1 MPDVY
6 DQDLE
11 GLAAAE
17 ETQTQ
22 EAEVALLENTASP
35 ARDGVLQRGA
45 GGEAPARKDG
55 LGSSAQSRAAASTDD
70 SVKLNKE
77 EYADFQRMRQAAQL
91 SQMETDFRKSYPDFD
106 MQKITDKIL
115 EIDEKNPGA
124 GDALLTPVG
133 LENVYLKF
141 FHGKAQEQTEDE
153 FDIARGTGG
162 GVSVKELI
170 GKINKGEASDSERQ
184 ALYARLF

>member
-22 EAEVALLENTASP
+22 EAQAAVKTADKPQAQAETKTS
-35 ARDGVLQRGA
+35 AQ
-45 GGEAPARKDG
+45 
-55 LGSSAQSRAAASTDD
+55 AQSRAEASTDD

-170 GKINKGEASDSERQ
+170 GKINKGEASDSEKQ
-184 ALYARLF
+184 AFYSRFF

>member
-1 MPDVY
+1 MPDIY

-17 ETQTQ
+17 EAQTQ
-22 EAEVALLENTASP
+22 EAEAAVKTAADKP
-35 ARDGVLQRGA
+35 QVQAEA
-45 GGEAPARKDG
+45 KAPAA
-55 LGSSAQSRAAASTDD
+55 AQLDD

-106 MQKITDKIL
+106 MQKVTDKIL
-115 EIDEKNPGA
+115 EMDEKNPGT

-133 LENVYLKF
+133 IENVYLKF
-141 FHGKAQEQTEDE
+141 FHGKAQVQVDDE

-170 GKINKGEASDSERQ
+170 GKINKGEANDSEKQ

>member
-1 MPDVY
+1 MDIY

-22 EAEVALLENTASP
+22 EAQAAVKTADKPQAQAETKTS
-35 ARDGVLQRGA
+35 AQ
-45 GGEAPARKDG
+45 
-55 LGSSAQSRAAASTDD
+55 AQSRAEVSTDD

-141 FHGKAQEQTEDE
+141 FHGKAQEQTDDE

-170 GKINKGEASDSERQ
+170 GKINKGEASDSEKQ

>member
-1 MPDVY
+1 MPDIY

-22 EAEVALLENTASP
+22 EAQAAVKTADKPQAQAETKTS
-35 ARDGVLQRGA
+35 AQ
-45 GGEAPARKDG
+45 
-55 LGSSAQSRAAASTDD
+55 AQSRAEASTDD

-141 FHGKAQEQTEDE
+141 FHGKAQEQTDDE

-170 GKINKGEASDSERQ
+170 GKINKGEASDSEKR
-184 ALYARLF
+184 AFYSRFF

>member
-22 EAEVALLENTASP
+22 EARAAVKSADEP
-35 ARDGVLQRGA
+35 RARSA
-45 GGEAPARKDG
+45 ETKAPA
-55 LGSSAQSRAAASTDD
+55 AANTDD

-77 EYADFQRMRQAAQL
+77 EYADFQRMRHSAQIAQL
-91 SQMETDFRKSYPDFD
+91 EMDFKKSYPDFN
-106 MQKITDKIL
+106 MKKITDKIL

-124 GDALLTPVG
+124 GDALLNPVG
-133 LENVYLKF
+133 MENVYLKY
-141 FHGKAQEQTEDE
+141 FHGKAQEQTDDE
-153 FDIARGTGG
+153 FDVARGTGG
-162 GVSVKELI
+162 GVDRSEMI
-170 GKINKGEASDSERQ
+170 RRINKGEISQGEK
-184 ALYARLF
+184 YAYLSKIFN

>member
-22 EAEVALLENTASP
+22 EAQAAVKTADKP
-35 ARDGVLQRGA
+35 QVQV
-45 GGEAPARKDG
+45 ETKTP
-55 LGSSAQSRAAASTDD
+55 AQSRAEASTDD

-170 GKINKGEASDSERQ
+170 GKINKGEASDSEKR
-184 ALYARLF
+184 AFYSRFF

>member
-1 MPDVY
+1 MPDIY

-22 EAEVALLENTASP
+22 EAQAAVKTAYKPQVQAETKTS
-35 ARDGVLQRGA
+35 AQ
-45 GGEAPARKDG
+45 
-55 LGSSAQSRAAASTDD
+55 AQSRAEASTDD

-141 FHGKAQEQTEDE
+141 FHGKAQEQTDDE

-170 GKINKGEASDSERQ
+170 GKINKGEASDSEKQ
-184 ALYARLF
+184 AFYSRFF

>member
-22 EAEVALLENTASP
+22 EAQAAVKTADKPQAQAETKTS
-35 ARDGVLQRGA
+35 AQ
-45 GGEAPARKDG
+45 
-55 LGSSAQSRAAASTDD
+55 AQSRAEASTDD

>member
-22 EAEVALLENTASP
+22 EAQAAVKTADKPQAQAETKTS
-35 ARDGVLQRGA
+35 AQ
-45 GGEAPARKDG
+45 
-55 LGSSAQSRAAASTDD
+55 AQSRAEASMDD

-170 GKINKGEASDSERQ
+170 GKINKGEASDSAKR
-184 ALYARLF
+184 AFYSRFF

>member
-22 EAEVALLENTASP
+22 EAEAAVKTAANKP
-35 ARDGVLQRGA
+35 QVQAEA
-45 GGEAPARKDG
+45 KAPAA
-55 LGSSAQSRAAASTDD
+55 AQLDD

-106 MQKITDKIL
+106 MKKITDKIL
-115 EIDEKNPGA
+115 EIDEKNPGS

-141 FHGKAQEQTEDE
+141 FHGKAQEQMEDE

-162 GVSVKELI
+162 GVDRSEMMRR
-170 GKINKGEASDSERQ
+170 INKGEISQSEK
-184 ALYARLF
+184 YAYLSKIFN

>member
-1 MPDVY
+1 MPDIY

-22 EAEVALLENTASP
+22 EAEAAVKTTDKPRGQVVEAKAPTALE
-35 ARDGVLQRGA
+35 
-45 GGEAPARKDG
+45 
-55 LGSSAQSRAAASTDD
+55 DD

-106 MQKITDKIL
+106 MQKVTDKIL
-115 EIDEKNPGA
+115 EMDEKNPGT

-133 LENVYLKF
+133 IENVYLKF
-141 FHGKAQEQTEDE
+141 FHGKAQVQVDDE

-162 GVSVKELI
+162 GVIVKELI
-170 GKINKGEASDSERQ
+170 GKINKGEASDSEKQ
-184 ALYARLF
+184 TLYARLF

>member
-1 MPDVY
+1 MSDIY

-22 EAEVALLENTASP
+22 EAEAAVKTAANKP
-35 ARDGVLQRGA
+35 QVQAEA
-45 GGEAPARKDG
+45 KAPAT
-55 LGSSAQSRAAASTDD
+55 AQLDD

-106 MQKITDKIL
+106 MKKITNKIL

-124 GDALLTPVG
+124 GDALLNPVG
-133 LENVYLKF
+133 FENVYLKF

-170 GKINKGEASDSERQ
+170 GKINKGEASDSEKR
-184 ALYARLF
+184 AFYSRFF

>member
-22 EAEVALLENTASP
+22 EAQAAVKTADKPQAQAETKTS
-35 ARDGVLQRGA
+35 AQ
-45 GGEAPARKDG
+45 
-55 LGSSAQSRAAASTDD
+55 AQSRAETSTDD

-77 EYADFQRMRQAAQL
+77 EYADYQRMRQAAQL

-170 GKINKGEASDSERQ
+170 GKINKGEASDSEKQ
-184 ALYARLF
+184 AFYSRFF

>member
-1 MPDVY
+1 MPDIY

-22 EAEVALLENTASP
+22 EAEAAVKTVADKPQVQAEAKAS
-35 ARDGVLQRGA
+35 AV
-45 GGEAPARKDG
+45 
-55 LGSSAQSRAAASTDD
+55 AQLDD

-106 MQKITDKIL
+106 MKKITDKIL

-170 GKINKGEASDSERQ
+170 GKINKGEASDSEKR
-184 ALYARLF
+184 AFYSRFF

>member
-1 MPDVY
+1 MPDIY

-22 EAEVALLENTASP
+22 EAQAAVKTADKP
-35 ARDGVLQRGA
+35 QAQA
-45 GGEAPARKDG
+45 ETKT
-55 LGSSAQSRAAASTDD
+55 SAQSQSRAEASTDD

-141 FHGKAQEQTEDE
+141 FHGKAQEQTDDE

>member
-1 MPDVY
+1 MPDIY

-22 EAEVALLENTASP
+22 EAEAAVKTANKP
-35 ARDGVLQRGA
+35 QTQA
-45 GGEAPARKDG
+45 ETKTP
-55 LGSSAQSRAAASTDD
+55 AQSRAEASKDD

-141 FHGKAQEQTEDE
+141 FHGKAQEQTDDE

-170 GKINKGEASDSERQ
+170 GKINKGEASDSEKQ
-184 ALYARLF
+184 AFYSRFF

>member
-22 EAEVALLENTASP
+22 EAQAAVKTADKPQAQAETKTS
-35 ARDGVLQRGA
+35 AQ
-45 GGEAPARKDG
+45 
-55 LGSSAQSRAAASTDD
+55 AQSRTEASADD

-124 GDALLTPVG
+124 GDVLLTPVG

-170 GKINKGEASDSERQ
+170 GKINKGEASDSEKQ
-184 ALYARLF
+184 AFYSRFF